1 MTQFTRENTSMAKR
15 ISITRT
21 LNTLP
26 LAISGLVAVSLFL
39 VTRHMLD
46 VDPAIALTLDRHA
59 PLMIG
64 ISAGLSALLMVYL
77 AIAAVFHKNTR
88 MQAIETLSVF
98 THLDLK
104 CTYKVY
110 HLNKSYGMLNHYY
123 N

>member
-1 MTQFTRENTSMAKR
+1 MAKR
-15 ISITRT
+15 ISITST

-39 VTRHMLD
+39 VTRHMLA

-59 PLMIG
+59 PLLIG

-88 MQAIETLSVF
+88 LQAIETLSVF
-98 THLDLK
+98 TQKMH
-104 CTYKVY
+104 
-110 HLNKSYGMLNHYY
+110 
-123 N
+123 